1 MSLRDV
7 ETSAVASP
15 RPAFSVDCQGTRA
28 TGACPASDSEESLL
42 VLASEYHRRTLALA
56 AAAHELKTPLSIC
69 VGYIELLVSGKL
81 GALQLTQRQALEEMD
96 ANLRRLQHFIG
107 DFLTYAA
114 LETNS
119 VQLRLEVAEV
129 EPCVREI
136 CEIWQPRF
144 RAKQQNFELR
154 VEPGLEVCD
163 FDYSKLQHAI
173 SNLLH
178 NAWKYT
184 PTKGSVS
191 VLVRPY
197 FWDRRNQQALLPE
210 PDRRAESTHG
220 PNSVCI
226 TVADNGPGVEP
237 EFQLEIFDDF
247 TRAESG
253 EIEGVGLGLSI
264 ARRIV
269 QGHHGKIWID
279 SQPGSGSRFRLL
291 LPFAQPS
298 EPSHE
303 EP

>member
-7 ETSAVASP
+7 ETSAVAYP
-15 RPAFSVDCQGTRA
+15 RPALSVDCQGTRA
-28 TGACPASDSEESLL
+28 ADACPASESDQSLL

-69 VGYIELLVSGKL
+69 VGYIDLLVSGKL
-81 GALQLTQRQALEEMD
+81 GDLRPPQQQALQEMD

-119 VQLRLEVAEV
+119 VHLRMEVAAI

-144 RAKQQNFELR
+144 QANQQNFELR
-154 VEPGLEVCD
+154 VEPGMEVCD

-184 PTKGSVS
+184 PAQGSVS
-191 VLVRPY
+191 VVVKPY
-197 FWDRRNQQALLPE
+197 FWERRNQQGLLPK
-210 PDRRAESTHG
+210 PDRRAEAARG

-247 TRAESG
+247 TRVENG
-253 EIEGVGLGLSI
+253 EVEGVGLGLSI

-269 QGHHGKIWID
+269 QGHGGKIWID

-291 LPFAQPS
+291 LPFAQPPEQS
-298 EPSHE
+298 QDGL
-303 EP
+303 